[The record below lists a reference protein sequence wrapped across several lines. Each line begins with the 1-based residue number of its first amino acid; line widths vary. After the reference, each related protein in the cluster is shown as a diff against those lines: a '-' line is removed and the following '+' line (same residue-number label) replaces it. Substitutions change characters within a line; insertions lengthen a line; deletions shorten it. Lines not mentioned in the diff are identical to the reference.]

1 MQGFLSLFFV
11 RLSCVFSLSGPLPG
25 EDMVALGTR
34 SPRVELGTLLWV
46 RAVGACAHS
55 LQCGCAVQGTGLV
68 SVSLSVEGSPS
79 MLDLFIVWFMTCLQS
94 CLVLELLGK
103 SESKC

>member
-1 MQGFLSLFFV
+1 M
-11 RLSCVFSLSGPLPG
+11 FSLSGPLPG
-25 EDMVALGTR
+25 EDMVGLGTW